1 MNNLLLISI
10 AVLLVALNGFF
21 VAAEFGLV
29 RLRPTRIRAIAKTQ
43 GWQGRM
49 LAKVHARLDAYLS
62 ACQLGITLSSL
73 GLGWVGEPAFA
84 ELIAPWLGSVGILAP
99 ELLHS
104 IAFLIAF
111 SVISFLHIVAGELA
125 PKSLAIRNP
134 EKTGLISAA
143 PLYGFYLLMYP
154 AIRVLNA
161 SANLTLRLLGV
172 KHLQGHDPHYSADE
186 LKLILRGNR
195 QSGKFTKDEWNV
207 LASTLDF
214 SDLQVSDL
222 MRPLHELSALHAK
235 KSLHDNLQA
244 VCQKRFSRYPY
255 FDLNGTDVLGMIH
268 LKDLFFAQQEG
279 KSIDNL
285 KEYLRPVHYVS
296 AHTPALELFRN
307 FRAGAAHFA
316 IVGKKKRMPQGF
328 ITLDNLLSAMVG
340 EIRDEFRPS
349 MAEWTRLDDATI
361 VAKGSLA
368 IFSLEQ
374 ILGIDIEN
382 EELELENEAS
392 VGGLILAKLGDIP
405 VEGQLV
411 EFRQFD
417 VVIDKMQNSRIAQ
430 VHIFPN
436 TPEGF
441 EHPPE

>member
-1 MNNLLLISI
+1 MTNLFLISI
-10 AVLLVALNGFF
+10 AVLLVVLNGFF

-43 GWQGRM
+43 GWKGRI
-49 LAKVHARLDAYLS
+49 LAKVHAQLDAYLS
-62 ACQLGITLSSL
+62 ACQLGITLASL
-73 GLGWVGEPAFA
+73 GLGWVGEPAVA
-84 ELIAPWLGSVGILAP
+84 ELITPLLSRVGILAP

-125 PKSLAIRNP
+125 PKSLAIRSP

-154 AIRVLNA
+154 AIRVLNV
-161 SANLTLRLLGV
+161 SANLILRMAGI
-172 KHLQGHDPHYSADE
+172 KNSPGHDPHYTAEE

-195 QSGKFTKDEWNV
+195 QSGKFTQDEWNV
-207 LASTLDF
+207 LANTLDF
-214 SDLQVSDL
+214 SELQVSDL
-222 MRPLHELSALHAK
+222 MRPLHELVALSAN
-235 KSLHDNLQA
+235 KSLNDNLRA
-244 VCQKRFSRYPY
+244 ICHKRFSRYPY
-255 FDLNGTDVLGMIH
+255 FAQNGVDVLGVIH
-268 LKDLFFAQQEG
+268 LKDVFFAQLED
-279 KSIDNL
+279 KTIDDL
-285 KEYLRPVHYVS
+285 KHYLRPVHYVS

-307 FRAGAAHFA
+307 FRAGAAPFA
-316 IVGKKKRMPQGF
+316 IVGKKNRRPQGF

-340 EIRDEFRPS
+340 EIRDEFRPNLS
-349 MAEWTRLDDATI
+349 EWTRLDDGTI

-368 IFSLEQ
+368 IFLLER

-382 EELELENEAS
+382 EELELENEVS

-405 VEGQLV
+405 VEGQQV

-417 VVIDKMQNSRIAQ
+417 VVIDKMQDSRIAQ
-430 VHIFPN
+430 IHIFPYVQ
-436 TPEGF
+436 EGL

>member
-1 MNNLLLISI
+1 MNNLFLIAI
-10 AVLLVALNGFF
+10 AILLVALNGFF

-43 GWQGRM
+43 GWKGRM

-62 ACQLGITLSSL
+62 ACQLGITLASL
-73 GLGWVGEPAFA
+73 GLGWIGEPAFA
-84 ELIAPWLGSVGILAP
+84 DLISPALSRLGMHSP
-99 ELLHS
+99 EVLHS

-125 PKSLAIRNP
+125 PKSFAIRSP

-154 AIRVLNA
+154 AIRVLNV
-161 SANLTLRLLGV
+161 SANLILRLFGV
-172 KHLQGHDPHYSADE
+172 KQSQGHEPHYTAEE

-195 QSGKFTKDEWNV
+195 RSGKFTQDEWNV

-214 SDLQVSDL
+214 SELQVSDL
-222 MRPLHELSALHAK
+222 MRPLHELAALYAK
-235 KSLHDNLQA
+235 KSLNENLRA

-255 FDLNGTDVLGMIH
+255 FDRNGVDVLGMIH
-268 LKDLFFAQQEG
+268 LKDLFFAQQQG
-279 KSIDNL
+279 KPIDEL
-285 KEYLRPVHYVS
+285 RQYLRPVHYVS

-307 FRAGAAHFA
+307 FRAGAPHFA
-316 IVGKKKRMPQGF
+316 IVGQKNHMPHGF

-340 EIRDEFRPS
+340 EIHDEFRPNVT
-349 MAEWTRLDDATI
+349 EWTRLDDGTI

-368 IFSLEQ
+368 ICSLERV
-374 ILGIDIEN
+374 LGIDIEN
-382 EELELENEAS
+382 EELELENEVS

-405 VEGQLV
+405 VEGQQI

-417 VVIDKMQNSRIAQ
+417 VVIDKMQDSRIVQ
-430 VHIFPN
+430 IHIFPN
-436 TPEGF
+436 TPEIL
-441 EHPPE
+441 EHLPE